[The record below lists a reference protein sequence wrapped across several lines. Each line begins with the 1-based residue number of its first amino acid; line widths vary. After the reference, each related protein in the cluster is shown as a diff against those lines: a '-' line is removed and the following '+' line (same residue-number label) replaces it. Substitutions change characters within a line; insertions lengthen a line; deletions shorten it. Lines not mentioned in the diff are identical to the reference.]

1 MSPRNEKAQQLAN
14 SLGVVVPADKEVG
27 INCKSITAAA
37 AGGWWVKSFSFALYS
52 RRISRLMFSDLAQ
65 QTLLAARGSF

>member
-1 MSPRNEKAQQLAN
+1 MSPSNEKVQQLAN

-27 INCKSITAAA
+27 INCNSITAAA
-37 AGGWWVKSFSFALYS
+37 AGGWWVKSFSFASYS
-52 RRISRLMFSDLAQ
+52 RLIFSDLAQ

>member
-1 MSPRNEKAQQLAN
+1 MSDYFFVREEVMSPSNEKAQQLAN

-37 AGGWWVKSFSFALYS
+37 AGGW
-52 RRISRLMFSDLAQ
+52 
-65 QTLLAARGSF
+65 